1 MSEIRVTPEQVQEN
15 MKDVQI
21 QTIMEF
27 GKPATHVAV
36 KMKNGF
42 IVRSA
47 TTCVDPAN
55 YDEEIGKKICLE
67 HIEDQIWKLLGYALQ
82 EQVSNSSD
90 PLKATAYQMMSPDY
104 KERFIAEYSQ
114 VAIRYDRLH
123 RMCKKW
129 DKGELDFTPTCPREI
144 YGEQLNYMADYLS
157 ILEKRAKLEDVVLP
171 SF

>member
-1 MSEIRVTPEQVQEN
+1 MKNLVTIEDVKAN
-15 MKDVQI
+15 MQDVQV

-27 GKPATHVAV
+27 DKPTTHVAV
-36 KMKNGF
+36 KMNNGY

-82 EQVSNSSD
+82 ERVSNSSD

-104 KERFIAEYSQ
+104 KERFIAEYKQ
-114 VAIRYDRLH
+114 VSIRYDRLH
-123 RMCKKW
+123 SMCEKW
-129 DKGELDFTPTCPREI
+129 DNGELNFTPTCPREI
-144 YGEQLNYMADYLS
+144 YDRQLNCTAEYLS
-157 ILEKRAKLEDVVLP
+157 ILEERAKLENIEL
-171 SF
+171 SKY